1 MEPLRGD
8 EYKVSVTRLPFVSK
22 VLHDEEQKPPSFGRG
37 GGGAVRRRRIAD
49 FRRKSKAPQGPDVTH
64 K

>member
-37 GGGAVRRRRIAD
+37 VAPLGDGG
-49 FRRKSKAPQGPDVTH
+49 
-64 K
+64 